1 MVLASTSYE
10 SFADSV
16 VWEYLIQI
24 FILVVALLI
33 GNTVRRKVKFIKKSL
48 IPTSLLGG
56 LFILIL
62 KFIPYVSDVV
72 DQGFMEI
79 ITYHALGIGF
89 IALSLKTAKQSSKS
103 SAKTVIDTG
112 LVTGASYVLQAVI
125 GLVVTIGLFILG
137 DAWGI
142 IPGAGVIL
150 ALGFGQGTGQALNYG
165 KLYETDFGFVG
176 GATFGLTIATIG
188 FVVASV
194 VGVIYMNILKNKG
207 KLRIADENER
217 KEETLKDYV
226 QENEIPNTES
236 VDKLTINFALILV
249 VYGIVFAIMK
259 LININLIWGFNFLL
273 GTILATVFRK
283 GFVVLKKLKIMHRDL
298 TNNYLLD
305 RISGFMF
312 DMMIIAGV
320 AAIDLT
326 QLSSLVIPILIICT
340 LGAVGTFVYVRIA
353 CTHLYKGY
361 EHEMFFAMF
370 GMLTG
375 TASNGMI
382 LLREVDPKFDT
393 PAATNLVLQSVP
405 AIAFGGAILL
415 VLGYCPKGLTEA
427 CVTLGI
433 LVVAFII
440 YTFIIFR
447 RKIFKSKKKVVDNN
461 EQK

>member
-1 MVLASTSYE
+1 MVLVSTNYE

-24 FILVVALLI
+24 FILVIALLI
-33 GNTVRRKVKFIKKSL
+33 GNTLRRKVKFIKRSL
-48 IPTSLLGG
+48 IPTSLIGG
-56 LFILIL
+56 LLILIL
-62 KFIPYVSDVV
+62 KFIPYINDLV

-89 IALSLKTAKQSSKS
+89 IALSLKTAKEKSKS
-103 SAKTVIDTG
+103 SVKTIIDTG
-112 LVTGASYVLQAVI
+112 LVTGALYVLQAAI
-125 GLVVTIGLFILG
+125 GLIITIGLFLLG
-137 DAWGI
+137 NVWGI
-142 IPGAGVIL
+142 ILGAGVIL

-176 GATFGLTIATIG
+176 GATFGLTIATMG
-188 FVVASV
+188 FIVASV

-217 KEETLKDYV
+217 KEETLNDYV
-226 QENEIPNTES
+226 QSNEIPNTES
-236 VDKLTINFALILV
+236 VDKLTVNFALIIT
-249 VYGIVFAIMK
+249 VYAIVFAIMK
-259 LININLIWGFNFLL
+259 LVNVNLIWGFNFLL

-283 GFVVLKKLKIMHRDL
+283 CFVVLKKLNIMHRDL
-298 TNNYLLD
+298 TNNFLLD

-312 DMMIIAGV
+312 DLMIIAGV

-326 QLSSLVIPILIICT
+326 QLSSLVVPIIIICA
-340 LGAVGTFVYVRIA
+340 LGGIGTFIYVRFA

-382 LLREVDPKFDT
+382 LLREVDPKFET

-433 LVVAFII
+433 LLVAFVI
-440 YTFIIFR
+440 YTLIIFR
-447 RKIFKSKKKVVDNN
+447 RKIFKNKKKELKQN
-461 EQK
+461 E

>member
-1 MVLASTSYE
+1 MVLVSTSYE
-10 SFADSV
+10 SFADSI
-16 VWEYLIQI
+16 VWDYLVQI
-24 FILVVALLI
+24 FILVLALLI
-33 GNTVRRKVKFIKKSL
+33 GNTIRRKVKFIRKSL
-48 IPTSLLGG
+48 IPTALLGG

-62 KFIPYVSDVV
+62 KFIPYFNNLV

-89 IALSLKTAKQSSKS
+89 IALSLKTAKESSKS
-103 SAKTVIDTG
+103 NAKTIIETG
-112 LVTGASYVLQAVI
+112 LVTGASYVLQATI
-125 GLVVTIGLFILG
+125 GLVITIGLFILG

-188 FVVASV
+188 FIVASV

-236 VDKLTINFALILV
+236 VDKLTVNLSLILV
-249 VYGIVFAIMK
+249 VYGIVFLIMK
-259 LININLIWGFNFLL
+259 LINVNLIWGFNFLL

-283 GFVVLKKLKIMHRDL
+283 GFVVLKKLNIMHRDL

-312 DMMIIAGV
+312 DLMIIAGV

-326 QLSSLVIPILIICT
+326 QLSSLVIPILIICV
-340 LGAVGTFVYVRIA
+340 LGGAGTFLYVRLA
-353 CTHLYKGY
+353 CNHLYEGY
-361 EHEMFFAMF
+361 KNEMFFAMF

-382 LLREVDPKFDT
+382 LLREVDPKFET

-440 YTFIIFR
+440 YTLIIFR
-447 RKIFKSKKKVVDNN
+447 KKIFKSKKKEVVIN
-461 EQK
+461 E